1 MLSASPFFKGVLL
14 LSLLSVDISC
24 KSQKQMQETSD
35 QGNSELM
42 FRYSRGACF
51 GVCPVFDIYVYTS
64 GKALFRGRHY
74 APRRGHFAAQVESD
88 ILDKF
93 QRNIQKLQG
102 KAIDTRDETQPADM
116 PAYKIGFHVKDKWTT
131 FEGNGEVPDEL
142 GDLEDMVLDLV
153 DNAGWQSVDP
163 QAFDVTKAED
173 KPEEI
178 IVQLTADADIK
189 VLEER
194 YADYQFTALK
204 HLSPNLP
211 YWLITFDVRSIEPEA
226 MLALIK
232 RDPLVVE
239 AEFNKKVEMRE

>member
-1 MLSASPFFKGVLL
+1 MLSASRFIKVSLFLILPLIVL
-14 LSLLSVDISC
+14 SC
-24 KSQKQMQETSD
+24 KSNKQMQESSE

-42 FRYSRGACF
+42 LRYSRGACF
-51 GVCPVFDIYVYTS
+51 GVCPVFDVFVYTG

-74 APRRGHFAAQVESD
+74 APRKGHFAAHLESAE
-88 ILDKF
+88 LENY
-93 QRNIQKLQG
+93 QRIIQKLQG
-102 KAIDTRDETQPADM
+102 RTIDTREDAQPADM
-116 PAYKIGFHVKDKWTT
+116 PAYTIGFHYRDKWTT
-131 FEGNGEVPDEL
+131 YEGNGEVPDEF
-142 GDLEDMVLDLV
+142 GDLEDMVLATV
-153 DNAGWQSVDP
+153 DNAKWKSVDP
-163 QAFDVTKAED
+163 EAFVATKSED

-178 IVQLTADADIK
+178 IVQLTAEADIK

-204 HLSPNLP
+204 HLSTNLP

-226 MLALIK
+226 MLTLIK